1 VNPIKKEKR
10 MHRHLGLIVVVM
22 LGAAF
27 AQAAEPPSSTPPTVR
42 PAAPAPEQAQA
53 LQRFLGALAPAA
65 QQAPQPPRTI
75 TVTGR
80 AVGYIPKD
88 TVIWTISLE
97 STGKDVPAV
106 KQAADLRLKAVTDI
120 CQAKGIQADDI
131 DPGLIHL
138 VDTRITDSAAAD
150 PQKPILATRNVT
162 VRQRDAAKFNDL
174 LDVLSRDKTNRVKF
188 VFVCSKRDE
197 VMRETVTQASQAAR
211 EKAAAMAT
219 VAGAKV
225 GRPLTIDEYPPA
237 KMNVPEAS
245 VPVDHDTPAFG
256 VDCEKVIMTVYVT
269 FELE

>member
-1 VNPIKKEKR
+1 

-22 LGAAF
+22 LGVAF
-27 AQAAEPPSSTPPTVR
+27 AQAAEPSSSPPPAPPAVR
-42 PAAPAPEQAQA
+42 PAAPASDQAQA
-53 LQRFLGALAPAA
+53 FQRILGALAPAT

-97 STGKDVPAV
+97 CTGKDVPTV
-106 KQAADLRLKAVTDI
+106 KQAADQRLKAVTDI

-131 DPGLIHL
+131 DPGLIRL
-138 VDTRITDSAAAD
+138 VDTRITDSATAD
-150 PQKPILATRNVT
+150 PQKPIMATRNVT
-162 VRQRDAAKFNDL
+162 VRQRDASKFNEL
-174 LDVLSRDKTNRVKF
+174 LDALSRDKTNRVKF

-237 KMNVPEAS
+237 KMNVPDAS
-245 VPVDHDTPAFG
+245 IPVDRDTPAFG
-256 VDCEKVIMTVYVT
+256 VDCEKIIMTVYVT

>member
-1 VNPIKKEKR
+1 
-10 MHRHLGLIVVVM
+10 MHRHFGLILVVV

-27 AQAAEPPSSTPPTVR
+27 VQAAEPPSSPPPAPTAVR
-42 PAAPAPEQAQA
+42 PAAPASDQSQAI
-53 LQRFLGALAPAA
+53 QRFLGALAPSAP
-65 QQAPQPPRTI
+65 QAPQPPRTI

-97 STGKDVPAV
+97 CSGKDVPTV
-106 KQAADLRLKAVTDI
+106 KQAGDQRLKAVTDL
-120 CQAKGIQADDI
+120 CQARGILPDDI
-131 DPGLIHL
+131 DPGLIRL
-138 VDTRITDSAAAD
+138 VDTRITDSANAD

-174 LDVLSRDKTNRVKF
+174 LDALSRDKTNRVKF
-188 VFVCSKRDE
+188 LFVCSKRDE

-211 EKAAAMAT
+211 DKAAAMAT

-225 GRPLTIDEYPPA
+225 GRPLTIDEYPPP
-237 KMNVPEAS
+237 KMNAPDAS
-245 VPVDHDTPAFG
+245 IPIDRDTPVFG
-256 VDCEKVIMTVYVT
+256 ADCEKVIMTVFVT